1 MPGEVLVQMRLA
13 TICGSDLHTLK
24 GLRTEPVPAILG
36 HEGVGVVTAMGEPR
50 KKTSEEPNEDRPL
63 EIGDRVT
70 WSIADSCG
78 HCVFCTT
85 YGLPE
90 KCRTVFKYG
99 HAALSN
105 GSGLNGCY
113 ASHILLRPGT
123 HICRPAESL
132 PDAVVAPANCALATA
147 INAISSIR
155 PDQCHTALVQGAG
168 LVGLYTCALLV
179 DKGVKRVFC
188 VDVDEGR
195 LAIARRFGATPVVGG
210 EGPYSRAKQ
219 TLEEAAPWGLDAVI
233 EAAGVSS
240 LVPEGIRLLRPG
252 GYYGFVGMVHPATQL
267 EGVTGEQIIRKCLT
281 IRGVHNYAP
290 RHLDQA
296 MAFLER
302 TASRYPYESL
312 VSPPFAL
319 KDLAEAVSTAEQRQ
333 YLRVSVG
340 GGR

>member
-1 MPGEVLVQMRLA
+1 MLFRSGRLRASPDPQVRHDGAEGGLDDFDAGPDGLALRTPDVRAAPQVDPLDDHTLQTGEFFPQTCGTAPSGHARCVESQTAFERKLVFHDRGVLDRKPLVQFRQVQRSGHRQRDGVAIETCVFDGPDRGLRWSERPLPSSLMPGGVLVQMRLA
-13 TICGSDLHTLK
+13 TICGSDRHTLK

-147 INAISSIR
+147 INATRSF
-155 PDQCHTALVQGAG
+155 VQPPIPR
-168 LVGLYTCALLV
+168 TTT
-179 DKGVKRVFC
+179 RH
-188 VDVDEGR
+188 E
-195 LAIARRFGATPVVGG
+195 
-210 EGPYSRAKQ
+210 
-219 TLEEAAPWGLDAVI
+219 
-233 EAAGVSS
+233 
-240 LVPEGIRLLRPG
+240 
-252 GYYGFVGMVHPATQL
+252 PATS
-267 EGVTGEQIIRKCLT
+267 QI
-281 IRGVHNYAP
+281 
-290 RHLDQA
+290 
-296 MAFLER
+296 
-302 TASRYPYESL
+302 
-312 VSPPFAL
+312 
-319 KDLAEAVSTAEQRQ
+319 
-333 YLRVSVG
+333 
-340 GGR
+340 GRAHV